1 MIQEWKCMVK
11 TPSGRI
17 QTMFVDAYDIEDAT
31 IAAESQTG
39 GEAINVTPQFTS
51 SDDAE
56 YSSDFSG
63 SGLLG
68 LIIIGLCF
76 YFWKWFLMIGAIGFI
91 LFLIYHFWD
100 K

>member
-17 QTMFVDAYDIEDAT
+17 QTVFIDAYDIEDAT

-39 GEAINVTPQFTS
+39 GEAINITPQFTS
-51 SDDAE
+51 NNDAE
-56 YSSDFSG
+56 NSSDVSG

-68 LIIIGLCF
+68 LVIIGLCF
-76 YFWKWFLMIGAIGFI
+76 YFWKWVLIIGAIAFI
-91 LFLIYHFWD
+91 AWLICYF
-100 K
+100 KSE